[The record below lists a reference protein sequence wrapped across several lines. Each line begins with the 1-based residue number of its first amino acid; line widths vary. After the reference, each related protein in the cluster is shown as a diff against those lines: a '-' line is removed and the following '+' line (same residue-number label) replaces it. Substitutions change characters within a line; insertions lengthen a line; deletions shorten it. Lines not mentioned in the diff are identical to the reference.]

1 MRKRHY
7 FMMESAMTARLCDT
21 SGKMNH
27 GILFDRCLSGP
38 DGETKGRVM
47 FSKYG
52 NVDVSASY
60 FKGRAF
66 LTIGHIGCHSEVSR

>member
-1 MRKRHY
+1 MH
-7 FMMESAMTARLCDT
+7 
-21 SGKMNH
+21 H

-52 NVDVSASY
+52 NVNVSASY

>member
-21 SGKMNH
+21 SGKMHH
-27 GILFDRCLSGP
+27 GILFDQCLSGP

-60 FKGRAF
+60 FKDRAF
-66 LTIGHIGCHSEVSR
+66 LTIGHIGCHSELSR